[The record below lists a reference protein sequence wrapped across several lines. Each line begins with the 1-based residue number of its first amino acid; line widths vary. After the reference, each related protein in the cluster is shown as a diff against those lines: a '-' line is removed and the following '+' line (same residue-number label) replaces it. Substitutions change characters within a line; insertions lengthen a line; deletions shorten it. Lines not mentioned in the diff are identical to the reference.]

1 MRNIERLFVSVV
13 ENSGDDMDI
22 SPDGSPTPSSGSHHK
37 SRESRPPSTT
47 APAQPQQPQQNQQ
60 QQSGAPANSSGLPAP
75 DQSLMWGQGKWLI
88 KMPSSPHFIIYRR
101 TYYLVQFQ
109 ILLKHL

>member
-1 MRNIERLFVSVV
+1 MSVV

-22 SPDGSPTPSSGSHHK
+22 SPDGSPKPSSGTHHK
-37 SRESRPPSTT
+37 SKESRPPTT
-47 APAQPQQPQQNQQ
+47 TTTTPAQPQQPQQNQQ